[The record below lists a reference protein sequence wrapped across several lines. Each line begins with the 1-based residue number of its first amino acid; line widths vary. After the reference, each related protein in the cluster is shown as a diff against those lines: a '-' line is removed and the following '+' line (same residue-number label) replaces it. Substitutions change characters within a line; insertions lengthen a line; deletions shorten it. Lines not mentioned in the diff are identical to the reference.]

1 MTRIFNSAMKRL
13 YTFTTIVVWWSVC
26 CNAYAVASSDMLL
39 HIVEQC
45 THTSRAGYCEKC
57 LAPQASAM
65 CSQKTSCRATSEI
78 WHETP
83 EYVAMRDIKM
93 CGCPSDFVHGLVLP
107 RARVTGV
114 EDANRP
120 DGIWQFSWDIAKE
133 KIPRNEI
140 ALAVNPRTRRSQN
153 QLHVHLVKL
162 KEGAAS
168 RFLPTV
174 TAHTQNLNNVWTL
187 AANVAKTNDMAD
199 YGVLV
204 VADKSSGYLVVV
216 SRESPE
222 ALFTHAYCTP

>member
-1 MTRIFNSAMKRL
+1 
-13 YTFTTIVVWWSVC
+13 
-26 CNAYAVASSDMLL
+26 
-39 HIVEQC
+39 
-45 THTSRAGYCEKC
+45 
-57 LAPQASAM
+57 
-65 CSQKTSCRATSEI
+65 
-78 WHETP
+78 
-83 EYVAMRDIKM
+83 M

-107 RARVTGV
+107 KARVTGV

-120 DGIWQFSWDIAKE
+120 DSIWQFSWDIAQK
-133 KIPRNEI
+133 KIPRNGI

-162 KEGAAS
+162 KEGVAS
-168 RFLPTV
+168 RFLSTV

-187 AANVAKTNDMAD
+187 AANVAKTNQMTD